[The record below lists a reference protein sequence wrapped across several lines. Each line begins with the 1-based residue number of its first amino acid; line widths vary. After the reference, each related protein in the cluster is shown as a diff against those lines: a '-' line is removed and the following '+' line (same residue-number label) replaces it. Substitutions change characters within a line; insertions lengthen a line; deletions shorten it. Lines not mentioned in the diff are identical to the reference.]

1 MSSEDLLDVDR
12 IRREVEA
19 NDMRVLDQDKVSE
32 AHELILKTKKEGD
45 TLGGIVRIVASGLP
59 AGLGS
64 YIGWDTKLDAKLAFA
79 VMGVNAIKGVSIGD
93 GFEAATRPGSTVMDE
108 ILHEDAGWTRRTDH
122 LGGFEGGMTN
132 GMPVIV
138 NAAMKPIPTLYKPLE
153 TADIETKE
161 RSKASVERSDTTA
174 LTACSIV
181 LQSVVCLELA
191 KAVCDE
197 FQSSSMERLKK
208 QIAEYREE
216 LARY

>member
-1 MSSEDLLDVDR
+1 
-12 IRREVEA
+12 
-19 NDMRVLDQDKVSE
+19 
-32 AHELILKTKKEGD
+32 
-45 TLGGIVRIVASGLP
+45 
-59 AGLGS
+59 
-64 YIGWDTKLDAKLAFA
+64 
-79 VMGVNAIKGVSIGD
+79 
-93 GFEAATRPGSTVMDE
+93 
-108 ILHEDAGWTRRTDH
+108 
-122 LGGFEGGMTN
+122 MTN

>member
-1 MSSEDLLDVDR
+1 MAEPDGSLLQTR
-12 IRREVEA
+12 
-19 NDMRVLDQDKVSE
+19 
-32 AHELILKTKKEGD
+32 
-45 TLGGIVRIVASGLP
+45 GGIVRIVAEGMP

-64 YIGWDTKLDAKLAFA
+64 YISWDTKLDAKLAFA

-93 GFEAATRPGSTVMDE
+93 GFEAATRPGSMVMDE